1 MAILQDNAFGRD
13 LSIVRILR
21 VLSTHSF
28 LHTQKHTSVKMT
40 ETTEAPVVA
49 QTAETKTPSPTNE
62 TAVVTPAENGHAEAG
77 DAKVAAG
84 EAANGDEQSAAA
96 TNGGTTP
103 DEKAKA
109 EEKKEDPPKEMRAVV
124 LTGFGGFK
132 NVKILKKPEPTP
144 QAGEVLIRVKA
155 CGLNFQDLM
164 VRLGAIDSP
173 PKTPTILGF
182 ECAGE
187 IEAVGEEVEG
197 FKVGDRVVALPE
209 FRAWSELVAV
219 PTKYVYHI
227 PEEMTFQDAAAIVM
241 NYLVAYILIFDL
253 VSLREGKSLLLHSVG
268 GGVGQAIVQLARTV
282 PNVTIF
288 GVCSKSKHEAL
299 AATGLIDHLI
309 DRTDYVNEVRK
320 VTTEGVDIVMDCLCG
335 EECNR
340 GYGLLKPMGKYILYG
355 SSNVVTGET
364 KSFFSVARSWWQV
377 DKVSPIKLFDE
388 NKSLAGFNLR
398 HLLYQQDG
406 AEYVRSTVDK
416 IFGLWKDGKV
426 KPVVDSAWALEDVAE
441 AMQKMHDRKN
451 IGKLVLD
458 PSMEPK
464 PKPAT
469 PAKSKSKKQASEDKG
484 AKKEKDDDKKA
495 VENGGG
501 DEKKEGDAAE
511 EAKANGDAEEATPA
525 QVNGDGAEKKE
536 EPAAAAAT
544 NGDATES
551 EKKESS

>member
-1 MAILQDNAFGRD
+1 
-13 LSIVRILR
+13 
-21 VLSTHSF
+21 
-28 LHTQKHTSVKMT
+28 MT

-62 TAVVTPAENGHAEAG
+62 TAVVTPAENGHAEGG
-77 DAKVAAG
+77 DAKADAAAG
-84 EAANGDEQSAAA
+84 EEQ
-96 TNGGTTP
+96 TNGAATP

-132 NVKILKKPEPTP
+132 NVKILKKPEPSP

-253 VSLREGKSLLLHSVG
+253 VSLREGKSMLLHSVG
-268 GGVGQAIVQLARTV
+268 GGVGQAIVQLVRTV

-309 DRTDYVNEVRK
+309 DRADYVNEVRK
-320 VTTEGVDIVMDCLCG
+320 ITTEGVDIVMDCLCG

-388 NKSLAGFNLR
+388 NKSLGGFNLR

-406 AEYVRSTVDK
+406 SEYVRSTVDK
-416 IFGLWKDGKV
+416 IFGLWKEGKV

-484 AKKEKDDDKKA
+484 GKKDKEDDKKSG
-495 VENGGG
+495 ENGSG
-501 DEKKEGDAAE
+501 DEKKEGGDAAE
-511 EAKANGDAEEATPA
+511 EAKTNGEAEEGAA
-525 QVNGDGAEKKE
+525 HVNGDGAAEKKE
-536 EPAAAAAT
+536 EPVAAT

>member
-1 MAILQDNAFGRD
+1 
-13 LSIVRILR
+13 
-21 VLSTHSF
+21 
-28 LHTQKHTSVKMT
+28 MT
-40 ETTEAPVVA
+40 ETTEAQVVA
-49 QTAETKTPSPTNE
+49 EVKTPSPTAENA
-62 TAVVTPAENGHAEAG
+62 TATTETPAAVTNGHAE
-77 DAKVAAG
+77 
-84 EAANGDEQSAAA
+84 EQPSAEQKPSEE
-96 TNGGTTP
+96 TNGTA
-103 DEKAKA
+103 DDKAKSEPK
-109 EEKKEDPPKEMRAVV
+109 EEVPPPKEMRAVV

-132 NVKILKKPEPTP
+132 NVKILKKPEPVP
-144 QAGEVLIRVKA
+144 QTGEVLIRVKA

-241 NYLVAYILIFDL
+241 NYLVAYVLIFDL
-253 VSLREGKSLLLHSVG
+253 ISLREGKSILLHSVG
-268 GGVGQAIVQLARTV
+268 GGVGQAIVQLARTI

-309 DRTDYVNEVRK
+309 DRSDYVNEVRK
-320 VTTEGVDIVMDCLCG
+320 ITTEGVDVVMDCLCG

-406 AEYVRSTVDK
+406 SAYVRSTVEK

-469 PAKSKSKKQASEDKG
+469 PAKTKSKKQASEDKSS
-484 AKKEKDDDKKA
+484 KKDKSSENGDDKKDEE
-495 VENGGG
+495 VKSNGEGG
-501 DEKKEGDAAE
+501 DGATTP
-511 EAKANGDAEEATPA
+511 EA
-525 QVNGDGAEKKE
+525 VNGDSSEKKE
-536 EPAAAAAT
+536 ESAAAT

>member
-1 MAILQDNAFGRD
+1 
-13 LSIVRILR
+13 
-21 VLSTHSF
+21 
-28 LHTQKHTSVKMT
+28 MT
-40 ETTEAPVVA
+40 ETTEAQVA
-49 QTAETKTPSPTNE
+49 AEVKTPSPTAE
-62 TAVVTPAENGHAEAG
+62 TATTEAPAATTNGHAE
-77 DAKVAAG
+77 
-84 EAANGDEQSAAA
+84 EQPASEQKPTEE
-96 TNGGTTP
+96 TNGSAT
-103 DEKAKA
+103 DDKAKSEPK
-109 EEKKEDPPKEMRAVV
+109 EEVPPPKEMRAVV

-132 NVKILKKPEPTP
+132 NVKILKKPEPAP
-144 QAGEVLIRVKA
+144 QTGEVLIRVKA

-187 IEAVGEEVEG
+187 VEAVGEEVEG

-227 PEEMTFQDAAAIVM
+227 PDEMTFQDAAAIVM

-253 VSLREGKSLLLHSVG
+253 ISLREGKSILLHSVG
-268 GGVGQAIVQLARTV
+268 GGVGQAIVQLARTI

-288 GVCSKSKHEAL
+288 GVCSKGKHEAL

-320 VTTEGVDIVMDCLCG
+320 ITTEGVDVVMDCLCG

-355 SSNVVTGET
+355 SS
-364 KSFFSVARSWWQV
+364 
-377 DKVSPIKLFDE
+377 
-388 NKSLAGFNLR
+388 
-398 HLLYQQDG
+398 
-406 AEYVRSTVDK
+406 TVEK
-416 IFGLWKDGKV
+416 IFDLWKDGKV

-458 PSMEPK
+458 PAMEPK

-469 PAKSKSKKQASEDKG
+469 PAKTKSKKQASEDKSS
-484 AKKEKDDDKKA
+484 KKDKSSENGDDKK
-495 VENGGG
+495 
-501 DEKKEGDAAE
+501 DE
-511 EAKANGDAEEATPA
+511 EAKTNGEEGEAAATTPEA
-525 QVNGDGAEKKE
+525 VNGDSAEKKE
-536 EPAAAAAT
+536 PAAT

>member
-1 MAILQDNAFGRD
+1 
-13 LSIVRILR
+13 
-21 VLSTHSF
+21 
-28 LHTQKHTSVKMT
+28 MT

-49 QTAETKTPSPTNE
+49 EVKTPSPTTE
-62 TAVVTPAENGHAEAG
+62 AAPATNGHAEEQPAT
-77 DAKVAAG
+77 AEKPS
-84 EAANGDEQSAAA
+84 EETNGTEKAA
-96 TNGGTTP
+96 T
-103 DEKAKA
+103 EAKA
-109 EEKKEDPPKEMRAVV
+109 AEENAPPVKEMRAVT

-132 NVKILKKPEPTP
+132 NVKILKKPEPSP
-144 QAGEVLIRVKA
+144 QAGEVLIRVRA

-173 PKTPTILGF
+173 PKTPTIMGF

-187 IEAVGEEVEG
+187 VEAVGEEVEG

-227 PEEMTFQDAAAIVM
+227 PDEMTFQDAAATVM

-253 VSLREGKSLLLHSVG
+253 VSLREGKSILLHSVG

-309 DRTDYVNEVRK
+309 DRADYVNEVRK
-320 VTTEGVDIVMDCLCG
+320 ITTEGVDVVLDCLCG

-406 AEYVRSTVDK
+406 SAYVTATVEK
-416 IFGLWKDGKV
+416 IFGLWKDGKI

-469 PAKSKSKKQASEDKG
+469 PAKTKNKKQASEDKSG
-484 AKKEKDDDKKA
+484 KKGGSDKDETDKKPA
-495 VENGGG
+495 ENGENG
-501 DEKKEGDAAE
+501 EKKEGE
-511 EAKANGDAEEATPA
+511 EAATNGEAA
-525 QVNGDGAEKKE
+525 GEGAAVNGDSAEKKD
-536 EPAAAAAT
+536 EPAAT

>member
-1 MAILQDNAFGRD
+1 
-13 LSIVRILR
+13 
-21 VLSTHSF
+21 
-28 LHTQKHTSVKMT
+28 MT

-49 QTAETKTPSPTNE
+49 EVKTPSPTNE
-62 TAVVTPAENGHAEAG
+62 TPAATTNGHAE
-77 DAKVAAG
+77 
-84 EAANGDEQSAAA
+84 EQPAAA
-96 TNGGTTP
+96 PQDNNTTTEETNGSVEKS
-103 DEKAKA
+103 DDKAKSEKADDA
-109 EEKKEDPPKEMRAVV
+109 PPPKEMRAVV

-132 NVKILKKPEPTP
+132 NIKILKKPEPSP
-144 QAGEVLIRVKA
+144 QTGEVLIRVRA

-187 IEAVGEEVEG
+187 IEAIGEEVEG
-197 FKVGDRVVALPE
+197 FKIGDRVVALPE

-219 PTKYVYHI
+219 PIKYVYHI
-227 PEEMTFQDAAAIVM
+227 PDEMTFQDAAAIVM

-253 VSLREGKSLLLHSVG
+253 VSLREGKSILLHSVG

-282 PNVTIF
+282 PNITIF

-309 DRTDYVNEVRK
+309 DRADYVNEVRK
-320 VTTEGVDIVMDCLCG
+320 ITTEGVDIVMDCLCG

-406 AEYVRSTVDK
+406 SAYVRSTVDN
-416 IFGLWKDGKV
+416 IFALWKDGKI
-426 KPVVDSAWALEDVAE
+426 KPTVDSAWALEDVAE

-458 PSMEPK
+458 PALEPK

-469 PAKSKSKKQASEDKG
+469 PAKSKSKKQASEDKST
-484 AKKEKDDDKKA
+484 KKDKEDDKKTS
-495 VENGGG
+495 ENG
-501 DEKKEGDAAE
+501 DEKKEEE
-511 EAKANGDAEEATPA
+511 EAKTNGEPAIDAAA
-525 QVNGDGAEKKE
+525 AVNGDGEEKSD
-536 EPAAAAAT
+536 AAGGAS
-544 NGDATES
+544 NGEATES

>member
-1 MAILQDNAFGRD
+1 
-13 LSIVRILR
+13 
-21 VLSTHSF
+21 
-28 LHTQKHTSVKMT
+28 MT
-40 ETTEAPVVA
+40 ETTEAQVVA
-49 QTAETKTPSPTNE
+49 EVKTPSPT
-62 TAVVTPAENGHAEAG
+62 AENATATTETP
-77 DAKVAAG
+77 
-84 EAANGDEQSAAA
+84 AAA
-96 TNGGTTP
+96 TNGHAEEQPSAEQKPSEETNGTA
-103 DEKAKA
+103 DDKAKSEPK
-109 EEKKEDPPKEMRAVV
+109 EEVPPPKEMRAVV

-132 NVKILKKPEPTP
+132 NVKILKKPEPVP
-144 QAGEVLIRVKA
+144 QTGEVLIRVKA

-187 IEAVGEEVEG
+187 VEAVGEEVEG

-241 NYLVAYILIFDL
+241 NYLVAYVLIFDL
-253 VSLREGKSLLLHSVG
+253 ISLREGKSILLHSVG
-268 GGVGQAIVQLARTV
+268 GGVGQAIVQLARTI
-282 PNVTIF
+282 PDVTIF

-320 VTTEGVDIVMDCLCG
+320 ITTEGVDVVMDCLCG

-406 AEYVRSTVDK
+406 SAYVRSTVDK
-416 IFGLWKDGKV
+416 IFALWKDGKI

-458 PSMEPK
+458 PAMEPK

-469 PAKSKSKKQASEDKG
+469 PAKTKSKKQASEDKSS
-484 AKKEKDDDKKA
+484 KKDKSSENGDDKKDED
-495 VENGGG
+495 VKSNGEGG
-501 DEKKEGDAAE
+501 DSTP
-511 EAKANGDAEEATPA
+511 EA
-525 QVNGDGAEKKE
+525 VNGDSAEKKE
-536 EPAAAAAT
+536 EPAAT

>member
-1 MAILQDNAFGRD
+1 
-13 LSIVRILR
+13 
-21 VLSTHSF
+21 
-28 LHTQKHTSVKMT
+28 MT
-40 ETTEAPVVA
+40 ETTEAQVA
-49 QTAETKTPSPTNE
+49 AEVKTPSPTAENATE
-62 TAVVTPAENGHAEAG
+62 VPAATTNGHAE
-77 DAKVAAG
+77 
-84 EAANGDEQSAAA
+84 EQPASEQKPTEE
-96 TNGGTTP
+96 TNGTSTE
-103 DEKAKA
+103 DKAKSEPK
-109 EEKKEDPPKEMRAVV
+109 EELPPPKEMRAVV

-132 NVKILKKPEPTP
+132 NVKILKKPEPAP
-144 QAGEVLIRVKA
+144 QTGEVLIRVKA

-187 IEAVGEEVEG
+187 VEAVGEEVEG

-227 PEEMTFQDAAAIVM
+227 PDEMTFQDAAAIVM

-253 VSLREGKSLLLHSVG
+253 ISLREGKSILLHSVG
-268 GGVGQAIVQLARTV
+268 GGVGQAIVQLARTI

-288 GVCSKSKHEAL
+288 GVCSKGKHEAL

-320 VTTEGVDIVMDCLCG
+320 ITTEGVDVVMDCLCG

-406 AEYVRSTVDK
+406 SAYVRSTVDK
-416 IFGLWKDGKV
+416 IFDLWKDGKV

-458 PSMEPK
+458 PAMEPK

-469 PAKSKSKKQASEDKG
+469 PAKTKSKKQASEDKSS
-484 AKKEKDDDKKA
+484 KKDKSSENGDDKK
-495 VENGGG
+495 
-501 DEKKEGDAAE
+501 DE
-511 EAKANGDAEEATPA
+511 EAKTNGEEGEAAATTPEA
-525 QVNGDGAEKKE
+525 VNGDSAEKKE
-536 EPAAAAAT
+536 EPVAT
-544 NGDATES
+544 NGEATES